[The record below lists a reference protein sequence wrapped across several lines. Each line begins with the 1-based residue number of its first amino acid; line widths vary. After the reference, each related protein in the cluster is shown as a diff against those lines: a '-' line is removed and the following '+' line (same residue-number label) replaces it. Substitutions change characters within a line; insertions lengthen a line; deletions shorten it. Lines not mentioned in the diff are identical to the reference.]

1 MSKKKPTD
9 RLIRLYQD
17 TIDRILFD
25 FEKKVRTGRVVDY
38 EIYLVKSLL
47 KAFKEAKE
55 IRGEIRHSLQEE
67 YISRKIEEW
76 EKAKPL
82 LSPKQQLIDFEKFT
96 KIDAE
101 EIETIYSMFNNK
113 IGRAEKGLGR
123 QIRGWFEK
131 EQKAI
136 TNATNRA
143 TRDQLTSRFM
153 GKNKNDAVSDLVSS
167 LREHIYFKLLDK
179 NGNPLKMKIDSYA
192 KLSINSMFQQARNT
206 ATINSMKELE
216 NDLVIFSKHYWT
228 CETCAKYAEGR
239 VYSLNKKNKDYP
251 YLYESVS
258 GFIQGYNSIHPNC
271 KHRLSGYFETG
282 KSKEEIEEI
291 KKHSNKHV
299 DTRREKDKEKYEIK
313 QKLNIY
319 EAKKKALEI
328 ELNRFKGVKIT
339 DDNIQTIE
347 TLKLRLKNVKSNITA
362 LKHRLEEL

>member
-1 MSKKKPTD
+1 MSKKSTD
-9 RLIRLYQD
+9 KLIKLYQD
-17 TIDRILFD
+17 TIDRLLLD
-25 FEKKVRTGRVVDY
+25 FEKKLRKGKALDLEV
-38 EIYLVKSLL
+38 YLIKNLL
-47 KAFKEAKE
+47 KAFEEAKG

-67 YISRKIEEW
+67 YIKRKIEEW

-82 LSPKQQLIDFEKFT
+82 LSPKQKQFEFEKFSE
-96 KIDAE
+96 IDAG

-113 IGRAEKGLGR
+113 IGRAEKGIGR
-123 QIRGWFEK
+123 QVRGWFEK

-153 GKNKNDAVSDLVSS
+153 GKSKNDAVSDLITS
-167 LREHIYFKLLDK
+167 LKEHIYFKLIDK

-239 VYSLNKKNKDYP
+239 VYSINKKNKEYP
-251 YLYESVS
+251 YLYETVP

-282 KSKEEIEEI
+282 RTKEEIEEI
-291 KKHSNKHV
+291 KKHSNKNV
-299 DTRREKDKEKYEIK
+299 DNRREKDKEKYDIK
-313 QKLNIY
+313 QKLNFY
-319 EAKKKALEI
+319 EARKRALEI

-339 DDNIQTIE
+339 EDNIQTVE
-347 TLKLRLKNVKSNITA
+347 TLKIRLKNVNSNITT
-362 LKHRLEEL
+362 LKKRLGEL

>member
-1 MSKKKPTD
+1 MSKKNSTD
-9 RLIRLYQD
+9 RLIKLYQD
-17 TIDRILFD
+17 TIDRLLLN
-25 FEKKVRTGRVVDY
+25 FEKKLREGKALDY
-38 EIYLVKSLL
+38 EVYLIKSLL

-55 IRGEIRHSLQEE
+55 IRGEIRYSLQEE
-67 YISRKIEEW
+67 YIKRKIEEW
-76 EKAKPL
+76 ERAKPL
-82 LSPKQQLIDFEKFT
+82 LSPKQKLIDFKKFN

-153 GKNKNDAVSDLVSS
+153 GKSKDEAISDLVGN
-167 LREHIYFKLLDK
+167 LREHIYFKLIDK

-206 ATINSMKELE
+206 ATINSMKELK

-251 YLYESVS
+251 YLYDTVP

-282 KSKEEIEEI
+282 KSKEEIEKI

-299 DTRREKDKEKYEIK
+299 DTRREKDKERYDIK

-319 EAKKKALEI
+319 EARKRNIEI
-328 ELNRFKGVKIT
+328 DLNRFKGLKIT
-339 DDNIQTIE
+339 EDNIRLIE
-347 TLKLRLKNVKSNITA
+347 TLKTRLNNVKDNITA
-362 LKHRLEEL
+362 LKKKLKEL